1 MVGAKNII
9 DIMIRG
15 RCIQGSIRTVYF
27 SFTQQQQTQQLRSSI
42 GVSRVRRS
50 YATYRFQSIDLFS
63 SDNSAKDFL

>member
-27 SFTQQQQTQQLRSSI
+27 SFTKQQQLRSSI

-50 YATYRFQSIDLFS
+50 YATYRFKSIDLFS

>member
-27 SFTQQQQTQQLRSSI
+27 SFTQQQQLRSSI